1 MDSLYGIMH
10 GLAVAAQPTHL
21 LYTLIGVFIGTM
33 ISHLP
38 GIGPSAGIALLIP
51 VTFGMD
57 PATALMM
64 LAGIYYGCMYGGAV
78 TAILLNTPGDA
89 AAVMTVLDGYPL
101 ARKGRAAPTLAIAAV
116 SSFIAGTIGVTAL
129 AFIAVPLAAI
139 ALHFGPAEYFALIL
153 FALTT
158 VSALTGDSIAK
169 GMLATFIG
177 LAISTVGIDL
187 QTGTPRFTMGLVEL
201 QDRVSF
207 LVVVVG
213 LFALAEVSRMVEG
226 TLQGTMHVVKVKG
239 RLWFT
244 REDWRRA
251 RPAIFR
257 GTAIGFFC
265 GAAPGLGGTIAA
277 MLAYIAEKKVSKRP
291 EEFGHGAIEG
301 VCAPEAA
308 TNADTCGAFV
318 HLLAL
323 GVPGSGSTAMIMG
336 AFIMYGIQPGPMLF
350 TTHPDL
356 VWGLIAS
363 MYLGNMMLVVLNQQV
378 RHPEGAADLRADPRP
393 HHRAVVSPGDDDLER
408 RPDDLPEEPHRRLPA
423 AMRGGLGAA
432 VDLGEAQR
440 RRCSAAPGRAHGWRG
455 RNDDLVRVAAGFL
468 LRWHVRDASEARGQA
483 RYRGTDQDH
492 QEQPHGLQ
500 RHDEGDVGRAA
511 GGDDG
516 DRIEAARARRKIGGQ
531 RIDMEQACQQEG

>member
-1 MDSLYGIMH
+1 MDSLSGILH
-10 GLAVAAQPTHL
+10 GLAVAATPTHL

-101 ARKGRAAPTLAIAAV
+101 AQKGRAASTLAIAAI

-129 AFIAVPLAAI
+129 AFMAVPLAAL
-139 ALHFGPAEYFALIL
+139 ALHFGPTEYFGLIF
-153 FALTT
+153 FALST
-158 VSALTGDSIAK
+158 VSALTGNSLAK
-169 GMLATFIG
+169 GLMSTFIG
-177 LAISTVGIDL
+177 LGLATVGIDL
-187 QTGTPRFTMGLVEL
+187 QSGIPRFTFGVVEL
-201 QDRVSF
+201 QDKINF

-213 LFALAEVSRMVEG
+213 LFAISEVSRMVEG
-226 TLQGTMHVVKVKG
+226 TMEGTLHIVRVQG

-244 REDWRRA
+244 REEWRKA
-251 RPAIFR
+251 WPAIFR
-257 GTAIGFFC
+257 GAGVGFFC

-277 MLAYIAEKKVSKRP
+277 MLSYVLEKKVAKHP
-291 EEFGHGAIEG
+291 EEFGHGAIQG
-301 VCAPEAA
+301 VAAPEAA

-323 GVPGSGSTAMIMG
+323 GVPGSGATAVIMG

-350 TTHPDL
+350 QTHADL

-363 MYLGNMMLVVLNQQV
+363 MYIGNIMLLVLNLPLVGVLARILYVPPGILLCIVLGIASAGVYSFNYDTFDMFMALGFGLVGYAFRKLDIPKAPLLFGLILGHTLEQSFRQAMTISGGDPLV
-378 RHPEGAADLRADPRP
+378 FLRSPIAAGLLAC
-393 HHRAVVSPGDDDLER
+393 
-408 RPDDLPEEPHRRLPA
+408 A
-423 AMRGGLGAA
+423 AISIGMSAFAA
-432 VDLGEAQR
+432 R
-440 RRCSAAPGRAHGWRG
+440 RRQAVLDQA
-455 RNDDLVRVAAGFL
+455 
-468 LRWHVRDASEARGQA
+468 EA
-483 RYRGTDQDH
+483 
-492 QEQPHGLQ
+492 
-500 RHDEGDVGRAA
+500 
-511 GGDDG
+511 
-516 DRIEAARARRKIGGQ
+516 RIEADKAEPPRAERPKTEPAELPVAR
-531 RIDMEQACQQEG
+531 

>member
-1 MDSLYGIMH
+1 MDSLHGILH

-226 TLQGTMHVVKVKG
+226 TLQGTMHIVKVKG

-301 VCAPEAA
+301 VAAPEAA

-363 MYLGNMMLVVLNQQV
+363 MYLGNMMLVVLNLPLVGLFARVLYVPPGILLVIILGIASAGVYSFNGDVFDLYMALGFGVLGYAFRKLDIPKAPLIFGLILGHIIEQSFRQAMTISSGDPTIFLKSPIADFLLLCAAGSV
-378 RHPEGAADLRADPRP
+378 LLSIWAKRSGAAAVLRQAERTAGAD
-393 HHRAVVSPGDDDLER
+393 A
-408 RPDDLPEEPHRRLPA
+408 
-423 AMRGGLGAA
+423 
-432 VDLGEAQR
+432 
-440 RRCSAAPGRAHGWRG
+440 
-455 RNDDLVRVAAGFL
+455 
-468 LRWHVRDASEARGQA
+468 
-483 RYRGTDQDH
+483 TTT
-492 QEQPHGLQ
+492 
-500 RHDEGDVGRAA
+500 
-511 GGDDG
+511 
-516 DRIEAARARRKIGGQ
+516 
-531 RIDMEQACQQEG
+531 